1 MKHTFGILLSLFLLL
16 PASNAVA
23 QRLNGIRVE
32 SHTPIEVFVDGVKVC
47 NRVNSCMIANLRRG
61 TYFVEVFASSGHYG
75 SRQAVFSQNVR
86 YSGSG
91 IKDIFIDGN
100 IDDDEIYLPGTLR
113 PMDDR
118 TFDEFLA
125 RVQAAKFDSDKKDI
139 IEMATQ
145 TNLFF
150 TSQVKALCQTY
161 KFDSDRLWL
170 LKQMYPFIVDRQRA
184 FLLADLLSYSDL
196 KEEFRKYAQG
206 IDAGR

>member
-23 QRLNGIRVE
+23 QRLNGIHVE

-91 IKDIFIDGN
+91 IKDIFID
-100 IDDDEIYLPGTLR
+100 
-113 PMDDR
+113 R

-125 RVQAAKFDSDKKDI
+125 RVQAAKFDSDKKEI

-170 LKQMYPFIVDRQRA
+170 LKQMYPYIVDRQRA

-196 KEEFRKYAQG
+196 KEEFRKYAQS

>member
-32 SHTPIEVFVDGVKVC
+32 SHTPIEVFVDG
-47 NRVNSCMIANLRRG
+47 
-61 TYFVEVFASSGHYG
+61 VEVFASSGHYG

-125 RVQAAKFDSDKKDI
+125 RVQAAKFDSDKKEI

-170 LKQMYPFIVDRQRA
+170 LKQMYPYIVDRQRA

-196 KEEFRKYAQG
+196 KEEFRKYAQS